1 MIDYKVKMLIDSDAK
16 VNTISPVKWKRMK
29 NRNVECTSQ
38 TKIQQKN
45 CFLVALILHWMW
57 LECLRQMQLGEV
69 NNYPQCSCI
78 CVSVGSTVVLRS
90 IAMRG
95 FLVIIS
101 AQV

>member
-1 MIDYKVKMLIDSDAK
+1 VIFGVSFSY
-16 VNTISPVKWKRMK
+16 VN
-29 NRNVECTSQ
+29 
-38 TKIQQKN
+38 KI
-45 CFLVALILHWMW
+45 
-57 LECLRQMQLGEV
+57 RGEV

>member
-1 MIDYKVKMLIDSDAK
+1 MAIKQLNKIPPCKTSASIDFQYKQEILYMV
-16 VNTISPVKWKRMK
+16 VNIR
-29 NRNVECTSQ
+29 
-38 TKIQQKN
+38 
-45 CFLVALILHWMW
+45 
-57 LECLRQMQLGEV
+57 GDV

-78 CVSVGSTVVLRS
+78 CVSVSSTVVLRS